1 LARMKGAGTA
11 GDSLHHEASVFID
24 QYRHG
29 VNDPP
34 SPGYGAA
41 GE

>member
-1 LARMKGAGTA
+1 VKGTGGA
-11 GDSLHHEASVFID
+11 GDSLHHEASVLID
-24 QYRHG
+24 QYRH
-29 VNDPP
+29 VLNDPP